1 MKNSSPYTK
10 DKLVHMACAK
20 GLGNLRDHHYA
31 TVDRE
36 DLYFFSFFFFLYNLF
51 CRLFQG
57 LTLKLG
63 LSVWGLHESC
73 SLLKIYLPTQ

>member
-36 DLYFFSFFFFLYNLF
+36 DLYFFFFFFFFYIICF
-51 CRLFQG
+51 VDCF
-57 LTLKLG
+57 KV
-63 LSVWGLHESC
+63 S
-73 SLLKIYLPTQ
+73 P

>member
-10 DKLVHMACAK
+10 DKLVHMVCAK
-20 GLGNLRDHHYA
+20 GLGKLRDHHSA
-31 TVDRE
+31 TVYFSFY
-36 DLYFFSFFFFLYNLF
+36 YFFNFFFLIICF
-51 CRLFQG
+51 EILFQG
-57 LTLKLG
+57 TLKLG

>member
-20 GLGNLRDHHYA
+20 GLGNLCDHHSA

-36 DLYFFSFFFFLYNLF
+36 DLYFFFFLFFYN
-51 CRLFQG
+51 LFQG
-57 LTLKLG
+57 LTLKLA

>member
-10 DKLVHMACAK
+10 DKLVHMVCAK
-20 GLGNLRDHHYA
+20 GLGKLRDHHSE
-31 TVDRE
+31 TV
-36 DLYFFSFFFFLYNLF
+36 YFSFYYYYFIFFLIICF
-51 CRLFQG
+51 EILFQG

-73 SLLKIYLPTQ
+73 SLLKLYLPTQ